1 MPGINKEPLR
11 LLLVTFA
18 SVTALSAAATAN
30 AQQHSPGYNVED
42 IIVTARKRDESLLSV
57 PVVVSAVGAAEIDRR
72 AINGLDAVARIV
84 PGLIIGEGGGTAQ
97 GGNVVIRGISG
108 ADTNTFAEQAVSFNV
123 DGVQIARATVRR
135 LGQFDAQQVEVLKG
149 PQTLF
154 FGKNSPG
161 GVISIRS
168 ADPTDRLE
176 AKLQGGYEFNAHE
189 FRGEGFISGPIADGL
204 GVRLAAYGSH
214 LRGWIKNEVPDSSPF
229 QPDHEWGP
237 QSREYAGRLTLKY
250 DKGGDFNARLKL
262 SYSRMKGDAATWNFQ
277 LIDCPLGA
285 PQPLSFATPDNCTR
299 DDKTYV
305 GDDNG
310 AFVSVDP
317 RLKSGKS
324 FMKLNQFL
332 GSLEMNY
339 SPSDEITVTSVT
351 GLYNSEWSSSG
362 NFTQSYNPATLFT
375 SYFDPL
381 KFREW
386 SEEIRV
392 RSDFDSPVNF
402 MFGGFAQDSSSVVD
416 QLGLLNTNA
425 PIAALR
431 YHYEQEGRAYSA
443 FGQLLWKVV
452 PTFELSLGGRYSY
465 ERKTMK
471 LAQIGPGTS
480 AVLVTVLPAQ
490 PKLTFNDFS
499 PELTATW
506 RPSDNLTV
514 FGSYRRG
521 FLSGGFNAGGEQ
533 FDNIYRPQTTKGFE
547 AGVKAR
553 LLDGA
558 LRTNLSVYNYKV
570 DDLQT
575 TVTVQGVISELRN
588 AAEARVKGIE
598 FDVNYRTPIEGLS
611 LTGALAYTHA
621 RYLDYIASCYRGQ
634 PTPDCRDRISPITG
648 QLALSQDLAGRQ
660 MLRAPDWSG
669 NAGFLFERPV
679 GSSFKL
685 GLSGDMSFTSGYFT
699 DPTLKPKSRENSFQ
713 LFNAAVR
720 IADAEDRWEVALIGN
735 NLTDKYYFVRS
746 SDRPFT
752 GTSPGGSPDTSILAD
767 TIAPLR
773 RGREVFLRFTV
784 RYGQ

>member
-1 MPGINKEPLR
+1 MVERIRMISR
-11 LLLVTFA
+11 LL
-18 SVTALSAAATAN
+18 SVSAGSMIVACWISPAAAQHAN
-30 AQQHSPGYNVED
+30 QSASIED
-42 IIVTARKRDESLLSV
+42 IIVTARKRDESSISV
-57 PVVVSAVGAAEIDRR
+57 PVVITAVGAAEIDRR
-72 AINGLDAVARIV
+72 AINGLDAVARLV

-97 GGNVVIRGISG
+97 GGNIVIRGVSG

-123 DGVQIARATVRR
+123 DGVQIARASVRR
-135 LGQFDAQQVEVLKG
+135 LGQFDAQQIEVLKG

-189 FRGEGFISGPIADGL
+189 FRGEGFISAPIADGL
-204 GVRLAAYGSH
+204 GVRFAAYGSH
-214 LRGWIKNEVPDSSPF
+214 LRGWIKNEVPESSPF
-229 QPDHEWGP
+229 RPDHEWGP

-262 SYSRMKGDAATWNFQ
+262 SYSHMKGDAATWNFQ
-277 LIDCPLGA
+277 LVDCPLGA
-285 PQPLSFATPDNCTR
+285 PQPLSFPTPDNCTR
-299 DDKTYV
+299 DDRTYV

-310 AFVSVDP
+310 AFANVDP
-317 RLKSGKS
+317 RGRDGKS
-324 FMKLNQFL
+324 FMKLEQFL
-332 GSLEMNY
+332 GSLELNY
-339 SPSDEITVTSVT
+339 NPSDDITVTSVT
-351 GLYNSEWSSSG
+351 GVYNSTWSSSG

-375 SYFDPL
+375 SNFDPL
-381 KFREW
+381 RFREL
-386 SEEIRV
+386 SEEVRV
-392 RSDFDSPVNF
+392 SSSFDGPVNF
-402 MFGGFAQDSSSVVD
+402 MFGGFAQDSSSLVD

-425 PIAALR
+425 PIAALA
-431 YHYEQEGRAYSA
+431 YHYEQKGRAYSG

-465 ERKTMK
+465 ERKVMK
-471 LAQIGPGTS
+471 LAQVGPGTS
-480 AVLVTVLPAQ
+480 PILVTVNPAQ
-490 PKLTFNDFS
+490 PKLEFNDFS
-499 PELTATW
+499 PEITGTW
-506 RPSDNLTV
+506 RPSNDLTV

-558 LRTNLSVYNYKV
+558 LRANLSAYSYKV

-588 AAEARVKGIE
+588 AAAARVKGLE
-598 FDVNYRTPIEGLS
+598 FDFNYRTPLEGLS

-621 RYLDYIASCYRGQ
+621 RYKDYIASCYRGQ
-634 PTPDCRDRISPITG
+634 SAPDCQNRISPITG
-648 QLALSQDLAGRQ
+648 LPALSQDLAGRQ

-679 GSSFKL
+679 SSGLKL
-685 GLSGDMSFTSGYFT
+685 GLSGDMSFTSAYFT
-699 DPTLKPKSRENSFQ
+699 DATLKPRSREHSFQ
-713 LFNAAVR
+713 LFNASVR
-720 IADAEDRWEVALIGN
+720 VADADDKWEVALIGN
-735 NLTDKYYFVRS
+735 NLTNKYYFVRS

-752 GTSPGGSPDTSILAD
+752 GTAPGGDPATAVLAD
-767 TIAPLR
+767 TIAPLS
-773 RGREVFLRFTV
+773 RGREVFLRFTL
-784 RYGQ
+784 RYGK